1 MITNH
6 LHKILAFC
14 LLAALLAVGC
24 TATPT
29 STVAADPENAPAG
42 EVVAGAAEEV
52 QGEPAGEPN
61 AEPAANEALRG
72 PGAFDLTEPAAGLDQ
87 LSHYSAVLSLSFDGT
102 QQGNPYVVKE
112 TYRLSVDQDQDA
124 RFLTIESTDA
134 AGNTVNTFTGKA
146 SAVRY
151 TQGAA
156 DQPCHASLASSDQ
169 QAVFEPARLLPHLL
183 GAEEAGQE
191 AVGSTNATV
200 YQFDRLALGVGE
212 EAAAAGKVW
221 IAQEG
226 GWVVKYELSLQ
237 SDVVFGNGISG
248 EQRWSYEVSDIGTAE
263 MLLPA
268 ACPPVFGD
276 FPMPQ
281 ESSGITRLPGK
292 LQYQVNMTAD
302 ALAAF
307 YEEQL
312 LAQGWTKQGDA
323 VPASGDA
330 RWLYS
335 KPADGK
341 ELVTLITALPEGDKL
356 AVTIL
361 QVTTDPPPPPA
372 Q

>member
-1 MITNH
+1 MMTN
-6 LHKILAFC
+6 LPYKILAFC

-24 TATPT
+24 TANPTP
-29 STVAADPENAPAG
+29 TVAADPENTPAG

-52 QGEPAGEPN
+52 QGELPKEPA

-87 LSHYSAVLSLSFDGT
+87 LNRYSAVLSLSFDGT

-112 TYRLSVDQDQDA
+112 TYRLSVDRDQDV

-134 AGNTVNTFTGKA
+134 AGNTVNKFTGIA
-146 SAVRY
+146 GAVRY

-156 DQPCHASLASSDQ
+156 DQPCYAGLASTDQ
-169 QAVFEPARLLPHLL
+169 QAIFEPARMLPHLL

-191 AVGSTNATV
+191 VVGSTNAAV

-212 EAAAAGKVW
+212 EATAVGKVW

-237 SDVVFGNGISG
+237 SDVVFGDGISG
-248 EQRWSYEVSDIGTAE
+248 EQRWSYEVSDVGTAE
-263 MLLPA
+263 TLLPE
-268 ACPPVFGD
+268 ACPSVLGD

-323 VPASGDA
+323 VPASGGA

-335 KPADGK
+335 KPVDGK

-356 AVTIL
+356 TVTIL
-361 QVTTDPPPPPA
+361 QVTTDPPPPA